1 MNSNS
6 LNNHK
11 KKSLPERF
19 LLIMGILFFV
29 IYLIMGLAVLFWD
42 KLIER
47 LPLASGYRITL
58 GVAIIIYAFLRF
70 VRYFRKS

>member
-1 MNSNS
+1 MNS
-6 LNNHK
+6 NNHK

-19 LLIMGILFFV
+19 LLILGILFFIV
-29 IYLIMGLAVLFWD
+29 YVAMGLAVLFWD

-47 LPLASGYRITL
+47 LPLADGYRITL